1 MKVLIL
7 KPVKLN
13 ILIQIPKV
21 GSLYFLTLLDW
32 RLTNTM
38 NTHDIMIMNK
48 RICLRRFMIVLF
60 AVIQRFNTWKV
71 RKDLVDVDRV
81 QQRVAERRRTALE
94 AANRQQQQDD
104 KLNRELCA
112 LECVVS
118 HARAFI

>member
-1 MKVLIL
+1 
-7 KPVKLN
+7 
-13 ILIQIPKV
+13 
-21 GSLYFLTLLDW
+21 
-32 RLTNTM
+32 M
-38 NTHDIMIMNK
+38 NTHDLLIMNK
-48 RICLRRFMIVLF
+48 RICLLRFMIVLF

-94 AANRQQQQDD
+94 AASRQQQQDD

-118 HARAFI
+118 HARG